1 MKRGAM
7 NHSVEQN
14 VRARQLRSE
23 MSASERRLWEQL
35 RKKRLGYGF
44 RRQVPVGPYILDFYC
59 AQAAL
64 CVEVDGEQ
72 HAQAAWR
79 DAYLRSVGIETLRIP
94 SLDLFDENA
103 AVFQAWIRKV
113 RDACQ
118 SRSATPLPPSSCT
131 NHHEAGGGSRPQP
144 FR

>member
-1 MKRGAM
+1 M

-23 MSASERRLWEQL
+23 MSASEKRLWEQL

-64 CVEVDGEQ
+64 CVEVDGQQ
-72 HAQAAWR
+72 HAQTPWR
-79 DAYLRSVGIETLRIP
+79 DARRDAYPRSVGIETLRIP

-103 AVFQAWIRKV
+103 AVFQAWILKV
-113 RDACQ
+113 REACQ
-118 SRSATPLPPSSCT
+118 ARSSTPLPPSSCT
-131 NHHEAGGGSRPQP
+131 NHHEEGDETDP
-144 FR
+144 